1 MSSTIF
7 SPERQ
12 LVYEWYTPSLE
23 KSLNFLQAF
32 GFVVLRQEDNFAEL
46 SWGLK
51 NRLMVEQMQEYSDQQ
66 ENVAGYRGYHGNLR
80 VLVDDVDSVY
90 QAALLNKDAK
100 ILKELG
106 DRYYGLRDF
115 TVGGPYGFA
124 LRFAK
129 PLQGFSEH

>member
-12 LVYEWYTPSLE
+12 LVYEWYNPSLE

-80 VLVDDVDSVY
+80 VLVEDVDSVY
-90 QAALLNKDAK
+90 QAALFNKDAK
-100 ILKELG
+100 IL
-106 DRYYGLRDF
+106 
-115 TVGGPYGFA
+115 
-124 LRFAK
+124 
-129 PLQGFSEH
+129 